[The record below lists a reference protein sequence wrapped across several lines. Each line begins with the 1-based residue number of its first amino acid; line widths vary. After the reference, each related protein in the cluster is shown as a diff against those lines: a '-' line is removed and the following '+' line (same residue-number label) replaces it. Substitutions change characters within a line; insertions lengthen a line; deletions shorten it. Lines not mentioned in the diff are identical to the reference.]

1 MLRVC
6 CLLGSELFGINL
18 PSSEENDLGDQTPLN
33 SGNNTV
39 LEEASK
45 MYSQF
50 LDKTVCAETVLDHPA
65 LKQLHISFKGF
76 LEQNK
81 EHRTARLCIQYSETI
96 QILRSFIRAER
107 TGDWDLHLR
116 ALQDML
122 PYFASSGRNLYTK
135 SGYVYLMMMMQN
147 LDIDHPDVYK
157 AIESVF
163 HVVRRSERYW
173 AGLSTDFAIEQVLMR
188 SVKTAGGLT

>member
-1 MLRVC
+1 
-6 CLLGSELFGINL
+6 
-18 PSSEENDLGDQTPLN
+18 
-33 SGNNTV
+33 
-39 LEEASK
+39 
-45 MYSQF
+45 
-50 LDKTVCAETVLDHPA
+50 
-65 LKQLHISFKGF
+65 
-76 LEQNK
+76 
-81 EHRTARLCIQYSETI
+81 
-96 QILRSFIRAER
+96 
-107 TGDWDLHLR
+107 
-116 ALQDML
+116 ML

-135 SGYVYLMMMMQN
+135 SGYVYLMMMMRN

>member
-1 MLRVC
+1 MQRQSL
-6 CLLGSELFGINL
+6 II
-18 PSSEENDLGDQTPLN
+18 
-33 SGNNTV
+33 
-39 LEEASK
+39 
-45 MYSQF
+45 
-50 LDKTVCAETVLDHPA
+50 
-65 LKQLHISFKGF
+65 LHISFKGF
-76 LEQNK
+76 LEQKK

-122 PYFASSGRNLYTK
+122 PYFASSGCNLYPK
-135 SGYVYLMMMMQN
+135 SGYVYLMMMQN
-147 LDIDHPDVYK
+147 LDIDHLDVYK
-157 AIESVF
+157 AIESGF
-163 HVVRRSERYW
+163 HVVRRSEIYW